1 MASVWE
7 VLLRLCRKDK
17 PWVPWVSWAV
27 GAVGRACC
35 SSGGRL
41 FLPVNSGFSA
51 RCWDINE
58 KAFEGVLGVAG
69 RKVPEGE
76 AIPLFWAGKEA
87 WR

>member
-7 VLLRLCRKDK
+7 ALLRLCRKDK
-17 PWVPWVSWAV
+17 PWVLWVPWVPWAV
-27 GAVGRACC
+27 RAAPP
-35 SSGGRL
+35 GGRL

-58 KAFEGVLGVAG
+58 KAFEGHKGVVG

-76 AIPLFWAGKEA
+76 AVPLF
-87 WR
+87 